1 MPFLYVSS
9 SGTTI
14 PVAANSVKRQ
24 TEEIG
29 DKSRA
34 FDGTYRETIR
44 GRVHSWEMDTPPLTF
59 ADASSVVSR
68 LNASTQ
74 PQTVGGNLVS
84 SGSSTLS
91 CYTRALSWNPVVA
104 DSTNRIVVSFVLDQS
119 S

>member
-14 PVAANSVKRQ
+14 SVAAGSVRRN

-34 FDGTYRETIR
+34 FDGTWRETIR
-44 GRVHSWEMDTPPLTF
+44 GRVHAWEMETPPLTF
-59 ADASSVVSR
+59 ADASSVWSTM
-68 LNASTQ
+68 NASTQ
-74 PQTVGGNLVS
+74 PQTVGGGLVS
-84 SGSSTLS
+84 SGSSELS
-91 CYTRALSWNPVVA
+91 CYTRAVSWVPVLA
-104 DSTNRIVVSFVLDQS
+104 DNQNRVVVGFQLDQS